1 MRNLLM
7 ILLVIV
13 FTTACKEEVL
23 FDFEE
28 NLAPELAEIN
38 AFLDTNNIDADISNS
53 ELRYR
58 ITEQGN
64 GVFADSR
71 DSIFMNFQMYFLDSV
86 LIDSN
91 IEEVLV
97 RENAERGPTSPFAQF
112 IQTEIEDLS
121 LILCFEEA
129 MSLASEGASIQM
141 FVPSHLAYGSRGANF
156 SPYTPRI
163 LPYTPLLVQ
172 IDVLRIVKGD

>member
-7 ILLVIV
+7 ILSLIV
-13 FTTACKEEVL
+13 FTTACTEEVL

-28 NLAPELAEIN
+28 NLASELAEIN
-38 AFLDTNNIDADISNS
+38 AFLDTNNIVAEISDS

-64 GVFADSR
+64 GIFADSR
-71 DSIFMNFQMYFLDSV
+71 DSIFMNFQMYFLDSALV
-86 LIDSN
+86 DSN

-97 RENAERGPTSPFAQF
+97 RENAERGSTDPFVQF

-121 LILCFEEA
+121 LITCFEEGI
-129 MSLASEGASIQM
+129 SLTSEGASIQM
-141 FVPSHLAYGSRGANF
+141 FVPSHLAYGSRGTNF
-156 SPYTPRI
+156 NFLAPNIP
-163 LPYTPLLVQ
+163 PHTPLLVQ